1 MAIWH
6 NNETANETETQ
17 TERPKDRETRHETK
31 AQQNEAQTVPELGED
46 LQSIARLL
54 PTSAAYRAKL
64 PTILGAY

>member
-6 NNETANETETQ
+6 NNETANETETA
-17 TERPKDRETRHETK
+17 TERPGDKTRDQSK
-31 AQQNEAQTVPELGED
+31 AQQNEAQTMPELGED